1 MGDKP
6 SVASTIDW
14 DVHSPPDS
22 PFIANPAMAQR
33 LAIAPVY
40 VRRMEEAQRRFAVH
54 EERQLVYNTART
66 HAAWTVAVQCGWLG
80 VGSWLTLRGYRYAD
94 PVQSL
99 VSGMTTNRV
108 ISRLFT
114 PLPLLGM
121 TIAGVTAMQI
131 PSDVQLLLAARRAWM
146 QEEICKEEALATRAA
161 VLSEG
166 MSEAERLGKEVK
178 EVR

>member
-6 SVASTIDW
+6 SVASAIDW

-33 LAIAPVY
+33 LAIAPAY

-54 EERQLVYNTART
+54 EEQQLVYNTART
-66 HAAWTVAVQCGWLG
+66 DAAWTVALQCGWLG
-80 VGSWLTLRGYRYAD
+80 VGGWLTLRGYRYAD

-99 VSGMTTNRV
+99 VSGMTSNRV
-108 ISRLFT
+108 LSRLFT
-114 PLPLLGM
+114 PVPLLGM
-121 TIAGVTAMQI
+121 TIAGVTAVQLR
-131 PSDVQLLLAARRAWM
+131 SDVQLLLAARRAWQ
-146 QEEICKEEALATRAA
+146 QEENHKEEALAARAA

-166 MSEAERLGKEVK
+166 LAEAQRLAEEGKEAK
-178 EVR
+178 